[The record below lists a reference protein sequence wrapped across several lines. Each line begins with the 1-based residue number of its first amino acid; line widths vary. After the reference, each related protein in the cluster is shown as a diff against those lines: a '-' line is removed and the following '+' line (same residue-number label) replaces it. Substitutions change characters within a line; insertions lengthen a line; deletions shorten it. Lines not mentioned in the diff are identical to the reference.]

1 MHKLNTLRLKFLILT
16 LLKNERDLWTKKFFS
31 LSSISLDMF
40 RASNN
45 KMCCVSGTIISHLLH
60 PRTKISMKT
69 ELFGVIHQIG

>member
-1 MHKLNTLRLKFLILT
+1 MHKLNTLRILT

-31 LSSISLDMF
+31 LSSISLDMD